1 MSELNYH
8 TTKFFGKFITKRNEK
23 IDVLINKPVYLG
35 LAILE
40 TSQIV
45 TYEFWYNYVELKCE
59 EKAKLRY
66 MDIDSFIDYIK
77 TKAIYVNMRKIH

>member
-1 MSELNYH
+1 MSGLNYH

-40 TSQIV
+40 ISQ
-45 TYEFWYNYVELKCE
+45 LKCE

-77 TKAIYVNMRKIH
+77 TKAIYVNMRKIY